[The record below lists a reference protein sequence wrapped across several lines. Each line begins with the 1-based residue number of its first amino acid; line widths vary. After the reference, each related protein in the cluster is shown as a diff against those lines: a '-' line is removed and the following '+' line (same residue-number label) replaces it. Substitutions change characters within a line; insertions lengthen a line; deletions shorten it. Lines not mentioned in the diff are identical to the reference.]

1 MEKTGSIIGIRKLL
15 FLICMV
21 AIVFVANESVCFG
34 LADEGA
40 VVWPLPSVWW
50 NGVATPIEPNYWMD
64 PCNWNL
70 DGNVP
75 TADMNVGYSFITP
88 PDGVQRPDT
97 PDPPTNPYMGEPNIV
112 IIRTGEV
119 AECNYLRWGSQQSYA
134 NLVIQGTLKMGKGP
148 GTVYGLR
155 ICSWT
160 GWQRNKVVIDG
171 GTLDVNGD
179 TDQSYMLVPSGD
191 VNVLGQIGM
200 GWGTASNQVW
210 SDQYFMT
217 ITNGTVRA
225 GDFMMYKFLGKVVAG
240 PSLDINGTGQLIVK
254 GDRRTRFNNYL
265 NNGYIKAYGGD
276 PNYVVAVAL
285 DANGDTRVAAA
296 PYIAA
301 KAHLVSPRGDTPV
314 DWEDPNSRGNGPA
327 LTWTAGTGA
336 TGKHRVY
343 FGTAFT
349 DVNDANTSSSTYKGE
364 QVLADVNYSVPL
376 TSVDLNGTYYW
387 RVDENDAGVIVK
399 GDVWQFAIRPNRVI
413 DEFETYT
420 VDTLGAVWEASGYSS
435 VTIEEAAD
443 DGITHVNDGV
453 QAMSFSYDNRF
464 SPFISEATMS
474 PLALKGCPND
484 WTAANVK
491 LLTLSLH
498 GNKTFAEKKVYVYL
512 ESNGGTQSGIV
523 YYPDANHLLDQGNWD
538 ANALLAQ
545 GNWEYY
551 RFWAINLAKF
561 SAQGVNLTN
570 ITKLVIGVGNKAS
583 PTAGG
588 YGTILVD
595 SIRLEPAMCLGQD
608 NDADLNNDCTVDMS
622 DLVLLTDSWLATS
635 QTVVASAP
643 TVGPVLWYKFD
654 ETSGSSAADSS
665 GKGNNGTVNV
675 SGGPYSYWSA
685 GGYDGGNCLNLGT
698 GPDSPISTYTHAYVA
713 IPTAA
718 FDANWGAECTIS
730 LWLKDTGQ
738 DDNDDMLFQFNSGDG
753 TDRGPQVWSG
763 ATGFMAWTCGYDPV
777 TLYKDYLWYGQDIY
791 YSNPSHPLNKWVHY
805 AFVKSYSGKYIRVY
819 QDGVIVAENAGRS
832 VTGSKLDDATASS
845 LFTIGAWGYMSS
857 GTSTYGGYYT
867 GKIDDFRI
875 YNYALSPAQVLSLAL
890 NGGAGS
896 ITQPLVTRANAMP
909 DGIVNLKDFAVMAN
923 KWLQEVVYP

>member
-1 MEKTGSIIGIRKLL
+1 MENTGSTINIRKLL

-21 AIVFVANESVCFG
+21 GIVFVANESVCFG
-34 LADEGA
+34 LLDEGA
-40 VVWPLPSVWW
+40 VHWPLPTVWW
-50 NGVATPIEPNYWMD
+50 NGAATPIEPNYWMD
-64 PCNWNL
+64 PCNWSS
-70 DGNVP
+70 GAVP
-75 TADMNVGYSFITP
+75 TADQNVGYDFGAAPNGHAYT
-88 PDGVQRPDT
+88 DAEVAAGTYYTGD
-97 PDPPTNPYMGEPNIV
+97 PNIV
-112 IIRTGEV
+112 IIRAGEV
-119 AECNYLRWGSQQSYA
+119 AECNYLRLGSTQAYVD
-134 NLVIQGTLKMGKGP
+134 LIIRGRLEMGKGP
-148 GTVYGLR
+148 GTAYGLR
-155 ICSWT
+155 ICAWT
-160 GWQRNKVVIDG
+160 HWGRSRVIVDG

-179 TDQSYMLVPSGD
+179 TDQSYMLVPRGD
-191 VNVLGQIGM
+191 VNILGQIAM
-200 GWGTASNQVW
+200 GYGTNANQIW

-217 ITNGTVRA
+217 ITDGNVVA
-225 GDFMMYKFLGKVVAG
+225 GDFRMLNSGKVVAG
-240 PSLDINGTGQLIVK
+240 PLLDINGTGQLIVK
-254 GDRRTRFNNYL
+254 GNKVSRFNTYIS
-265 NNGYIKAYGGD
+265 NGWVQAYDGNSKYI
-276 PNYVVAVAL
+276 VSVAL
-285 DANGDTRVAAA
+285 DVNGDTRVAAA
-296 PYIAA
+296 LYNAA
-301 KAHLVSPRGDTPV
+301 KAHLVSPLGDTPV

-327 LTWTAGTGA
+327 LTWSAGTGA

-349 DVNDANTSSSTYKGE
+349 DVNDANTSSPTYKGE
-364 QVLADVNYSVPL
+364 QILSDVNYSVPL

-387 RVDENDAGVIVK
+387 RVDENDSGAIVK
-399 GDVWQFAIRPNRVI
+399 GDVWQFQIRPNRVI

-420 VDTLGAVWEASGYSS
+420 ADTIGYIWEASGYSS
-435 VTIEEAAD
+435 IALEEAAA

-453 QAMSFSYDNRF
+453 QAMSFSYDNRY
-464 SPFISEATMS
+464 SPYISEASMS
-474 PLALKGCPND
+474 PLTLKGCPND

-512 ESNGGTQSGIV
+512 ESNGGAQSGIV

-545 GNWEYY
+545 GSWEYY
-551 RFWAINLAKF
+551 RFWAINLAEF

-588 YGTILVD
+588 QGTILVD

-622 DLVLLTDSWLATS
+622 DLVLLTDSWLAAS

-643 TVGPVLWYKFD
+643 TVGPVLWYRFN
-654 ETSGSSAADSS
+654 ETSGSTAADSS

-675 SGGPYSYWSA
+675 SGASYSYWSA

-730 LWLKDTGQ
+730 LWLKDPAQ
-738 DDNDDMLFQFNSGDG
+738 DDNDNMLFQFNSGDG

-763 ATGFMAWTCGYDPV
+763 ATGFMSWTCGYDPI

-791 YSNPSHPLNKWVHY
+791 YSNPAHPLNKWVHY

-819 QDGVIVAENAGRS
+819 QDGVIVAENAGS
-832 VTGSKLDDATASS
+832 AVTGSKLDDATASS

-857 GTSTYGGYYT
+857 GTPTYGGYYT
-867 GKIDDFRI
+867 GKMDDFRI
-875 YNYALSPAQVLSLAL
+875 YSYALSPAQVLSLAL

-896 ITQPLVTRANAMP
+896 ITQPLVTRANAVP

-923 KWLQEVVYP
+923 KWLQEVFYP